1 MDVLKLLF
9 VTSELAPFSS
19 TGGLAYVSQSF
30 PWHLRRRGVDARIIV
45 PKYGP
50 QLAQRGLRKVAEFS
64 VRVRGVE
71 RNCEVERLEEAGN
84 IIYFVKNDHYFARP
98 TLYNHPDDAER
109 FIFFNE
115 CVLRFGQLPVFQ
127 PDIFHCNDWLSS
139 PLPYLLKS
147 RYQELATRSKV
158 LLSIRNLRYQGV
170 FPREFCTYLGI
181 DWPELQSAGLDF
193 YGCVNFL
200 LIGILYADMIVTSSA
215 SYAKEILQADYDPLS
230 AALKQ
235 RSGSLFG
242 IREGIDMEVDN
253 PGSDPRL
260 FANFDE
266 NTAAAGK
273 ARNKEL
279 LQRRLGLPV
288 APELPLVGWVNR
300 LTSQKGVDLLRLALD
315 TGLLGEKLQLVACAD
330 GEPIFEAHFAA
341 MAARHRRNFAY
352 SKYNEQLAY
361 QLYAAADMYLM
372 PSTYEPGGISQLI
385 SMRYGAVPIVRETG
399 GLRDTVKAYNFTTG
413 TGTGFTFAFR
423 NAWVMMYTIRRALA
437 AFESRDDWSRIVSNC
452 MRNDCS
458 WTTPIEEYIALF
470 SRLLGCAEEP
480 MTGCDMSRASAGR

>member
-1 MDVLKLLF
+1 MAVLKLLF

-30 PWHLRRRGVDARIIV
+30 PWHLRRKGVDARIIA
-45 PKYGP
+45 PKYGTR
-50 QLAQRGLRKVAEFS
+50 LAQYALRKVAEFS
-64 VRVRGVE
+64 VRIGGVE
-71 RNCEVERLEEAGN
+71 RTCEVERLEDAGN
-84 IIYFVKNDHYFARP
+84 IIYFIKNDHYFARP
-98 TLYNHPDDAER
+98 SLYNHPDDAQR
-109 FIFFNE
+109 FLFFNE
-115 CVLRFGQLPVFQ
+115 CVLRFGQLTEFQ

-139 PLPYLLKS
+139 PLPYLLKR
-147 RYQELATRSKV
+147 RYQDLAARSKV

-170 FPREFCTYLGI
+170 FPREICSCLGS
-181 DWPELQSAGLDF
+181 DWAELQSAGLDF

-200 LIGILYADMIVTSSA
+200 LIGISYADMIVTSSA
-215 SYAKEILQADYDPLS
+215 SYAKEIQQADYDPLS
-230 AALKQ
+230 DVLRQ

-242 IREGIDMEVDN
+242 IGEGIDMEVDN
-253 PGSDPRL
+253 PSSDRRL
-260 FANFDE
+260 FVNFDE
-266 NTAAAGK
+266 NTVAEGK

-315 TGLLGEKLQLVACAD
+315 TGLLGEKLQLIACAD
-330 GEPIFEAHFAA
+330 GEPIFEAHFAE
-341 MAARHRRNFAY
+341 MAGRHRQNFAY

-361 QLYAAADMYLM
+361 QLYAASDMYLM

-413 TGTGFTFAFR
+413 TGTGFTFAYR

-437 AFESRDDWSRIVSNC
+437 AFENREDWSRIVKNC

-458 WTTPIEEYIALF
+458 WNTPIEEYIALF
-470 SRLLGCAEEP
+470 ARLLGYAEEP
-480 MTGCDMSRASAGR
+480 MTGCDETRASAG